1 MEISKSSVIKI
12 NHIQFNIFLKKLMQ
26 KVGSELMQKLS
37 RLLKMESDPVL
48 IKLTSLLPP
57 TLPCTGG
64 SLFFWRKPLT
74 LRPGCWSWTPMVC
87 GWRGFL
93 VAVSRAPA
101 AWLQRTTLWLGIA
114 RAILRGR
121 WWGIGE
127 HGAWWPSLTQL
138 THFSFR
144 KSGWIG
150 KDVQS
155 YGPLEYYISAIC
167 LWGERYPSG
176 F

>member
-64 SLFFWRKPLT
+64 SLFFLEEA
-74 LRPGCWSWTPMVC
+74 SY
-87 GWRGFL
+87 
-93 VAVSRAPA
+93 SE
-101 AWLQRTTLWLGIA
+101 AWLLIVDTYGLWSEGVPCSCEQST
-114 RAILRGR
+114 GR
-121 WWGIGE
+121 LASENYAMAGHCTG
-127 HGAWWPSLTQL
+127 HP
-138 THFSFR
+138 
-144 KSGWIG
+144 
-150 KDVQS
+150 
-155 YGPLEYYISAIC
+155 
-167 LWGERYPSG
+167 
-176 F
+176 